1 MAWPLR
7 LLALALVAAAFP
19 STALG
24 RGDQEMV
31 LQDDPRLVHPR
42 SEAELRESLTEIKSL
57 GTDRVRVTVLWN
69 LIAPNPRS
77 ESRPSFGDLGA
88 TDPRSYPPGVWDRYD
103 RIVRIAGELDLGV
116 LFTVSGPG
124 PAWADRTRR
133 GRAGITRPDAAAF
146 GDFIEA
152 VGKRYSGSW
161 RDPEQAPAPQQ
172 ASPTPPLPGETTPT
186 QAPAVRRLPRV
197 DHWSLYNE
205 PNFPG
210 WLMPQFSRRRPVS
223 PHLYRGLVDAA
234 WAGLQRS
241 GHRDDTILLGE
252 TARFADPRRG
262 SRIASNSVAPTLTF
276 VRELYCLSS
285 RYRPLR
291 GRAAR
296 ARGCPA
302 TGAGRARFRAD
313 HPGLFDAPGWAHHP
327 YTLTR
332 EPNWHGHG
340 RTDTVIASINRL
352 GRVIDRSRRAWRSF
366 RRPPLWVTEFGYET
380 HPEPFRAVSFPR
392 QAGWMSW
399 AEFVAFRNPRVAS
412 FAQFLLRDDAPVRGR
427 PSRSRRRW
435 VTWQSGLR
443 TASGGPKPALAEYR
457 VPVYVAPQRPRGRVV
472 RVFGA
477 FRPAGDDARV
487 PARIEF
493 RGRGGWQVLRELT
506 ARGPRAYVNARVRVP
521 GRGRVRLTYLAPGAN
536 ERAASRGVLVR
547 PR

>member
-19 STALG
+19 ASAFG
-24 RGDQEMV
+24 RANQEML
-31 LQDDPRLVHPR
+31 LQDDPRVVHPR
-42 SEAELRESLTEIKSL
+42 SEEALRATLTEIRAL

-77 ESRPSFGDLGA
+77 ERRPSFGELGA

-103 RIVRIAGELDLGV
+103 RIVRMAHDLDLGV

-124 PAWADRTRR
+124 PAWADGTRR
-133 GRAGITRPDAAAF
+133 GRAGIRRPDAAAF

-152 VGKRYSGSW
+152 VGRRYSGSW
-161 RDPEQAPAPQQ
+161 PDPEAP
-172 ASPTPPLPGETTPT
+172 PT
-186 QAPAVRRLPRV
+186 QQQEPHLPRV

-210 WLMPQFSRRRPVS
+210 WLMPQFSGRRPVS

-234 WAGLQRS
+234 WRGLEKS
-241 GHRDDTILLGE
+241 GHRGDTILLGE
-252 TARFADPRRG
+252 TARFADPPRG

-296 ARGCPA
+296 SRGCPA
-302 TGAGRARFRAD
+302 TAGGRRRFRAD
-313 HPGLFDAPGWAHHP
+313 HPGLFKAPGWAHHP

-332 EPNWHGHG
+332 EPTWRGHG
-340 RTDTVIASINRL
+340 RTDTVIGVINRL
-352 GRVIDRSRRAWRSF
+352 GRTLDRSRRAWRSF
-366 RRPPLWVTEFGYET
+366 PRLPLWITEYGYET
-380 HPEPFRAVSFPR
+380 PPDPFRAVSFAR

-399 AEFVAFRNPRVAS
+399 GEFVAFRNPRVAS
-412 FAQFLLRDDAPVRGR
+412 FAQFLLRDDAPVAGR
-427 PSRSRRRW
+427 PQRSRSRW

-443 TASGGPKPALAEYR
+443 TSTGGPKPALAEFR
-457 VPVYVAPQRPRGRVV
+457 VPIYVTPARPRGRTV

-477 FRPAGDDARV
+477 FRPADDSAQV
-487 PARIEF
+487 PAQIEF
-493 RGRGGWQVLRELT
+493 RGRAGWQVLRSLT
-506 ARGPRAYVNARVRVP
+506 AQGPRAYVNARVRVP
-521 GRGRVRLTYLAPGAN
+521 GRGRVRITYLAPGAG
-536 ERAASRGVLVR
+536 ERVASRGVTVR